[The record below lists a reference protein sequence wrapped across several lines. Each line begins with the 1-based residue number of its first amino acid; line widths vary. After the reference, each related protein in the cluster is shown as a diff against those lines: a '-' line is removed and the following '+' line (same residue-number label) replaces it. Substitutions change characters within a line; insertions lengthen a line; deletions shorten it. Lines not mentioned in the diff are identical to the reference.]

1 MNVKEWSEEISEKRY
16 RIEKWV
22 LVDLDGGEINM
33 TLTEAKRL
41 LAHYEMLN
49 EGNMRHEIVEVEEE

>member
-1 MNVKEWSEEISEKRY
+1 MNVKEWSEEISEKKY

-41 LAHYEMLN
+41 LAHYEM
-49 EGNMRHEIVEVEEE
+49 MWDATTRYEIVLVDEE